1 MKATQPLLCRAV
13 SAIRPLTRTT
23 WMAKR
28 RSISIVPPPW
38 RPASV
43 LDKWVEREARPI
55 SLRQLTFFGRL
66 LTNTRLLGSANYVRL
81 ELPTRIAHRI
91 RDMQT
96 LPYAALINP
105 HISHVY
111 ELYYSAFEKL
121 RKVPEIKTLEDND
134 RFCDVVR
141 EQLRDHLSVI
151 PRLAMGVL
159 EISESIP
166 SEQCDKL
173 VTSLLRSRI
182 SRRVIAEQHC
192 ALTKAYH
199 SPDHLP
205 PAAKLH
211 PEHGDDFVGEIFLR
225 CNAKEIVQEC
235 AVTIGNLAKQA
246 YGSDV
251 ALPEVII
258 QGAEDIVFPYI
269 PSHLEYIIGELLR
282 NSFQA
287 TIKRHGSKPPPI
299 EILICEAAQHVI
311 IRVSDQGGGIDRES
325 LPNLWSFSKGPE
337 RSRRLRNLE
346 QVPKLAATLQDL
358 KVPEPESSDQK
369 HDPKQTRFDHSLG
382 SLSSRHPDLRL
393 GIGLPM
399 SRIFA
404 EYWAGSLE
412 VHNLEGYGV
421 DAFLQISKL
430 GNKNETLS
438 TRTSMDA
445 L

>member
-1 MKATQPLLCRAV
+1 MNATQPLLCRAV

-66 LTNTRLLGSANYVRL
+66 LTDTRLLGSANYVRL

-96 LPYAALINP
+96 LPYAALVNP

-121 RKVPEIKTLEDND
+121 RKVPEIRTLEDND
-134 RFCDVVR
+134 RFCDIVR

-151 PRLAMGVL
+151 PRLTMGVL

-235 AVTIGNLAKQA
+235 AETI
-246 YGSDV
+246 
-251 ALPEVII
+251 
-258 QGAEDIVFPYI
+258 
-269 PSHLEYIIGELLR
+269 
-282 NSFQA
+282 
-287 TIKRHGSKPPPI
+287 
-299 EILICEAAQHVI
+299 
-311 IRVSDQGGGIDRES
+311 
-325 LPNLWSFSKGPE
+325 
-337 RSRRLRNLE
+337 
-346 QVPKLAATLQDL
+346 
-358 KVPEPESSDQK
+358 
-369 HDPKQTRFDHSLG
+369 
-382 SLSSRHPDLRL
+382 
-393 GIGLPM
+393 
-399 SRIFA
+399 
-404 EYWAGSLE
+404 
-412 VHNLEGYGV
+412 
-421 DAFLQISKL
+421 
-430 GNKNETLS
+430 
-438 TRTSMDA
+438 
-445 L
+445 